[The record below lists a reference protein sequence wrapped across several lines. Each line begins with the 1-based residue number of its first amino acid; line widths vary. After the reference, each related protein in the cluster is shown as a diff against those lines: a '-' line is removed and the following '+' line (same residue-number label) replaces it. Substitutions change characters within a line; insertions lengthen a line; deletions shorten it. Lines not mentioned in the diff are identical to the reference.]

1 MRSYLKELA
10 KSVYETVVEDD
21 FLERLTEQEVYF
33 IINKTSSKRLLS
45 HGQDHRKMSVEEKA
59 QKLLEQVE
67 IIGDVAPERELKM
80 ISIDCNVNHIK

>member
-33 IINKTSSKRLLS
+33 IINKTSRKRLLC